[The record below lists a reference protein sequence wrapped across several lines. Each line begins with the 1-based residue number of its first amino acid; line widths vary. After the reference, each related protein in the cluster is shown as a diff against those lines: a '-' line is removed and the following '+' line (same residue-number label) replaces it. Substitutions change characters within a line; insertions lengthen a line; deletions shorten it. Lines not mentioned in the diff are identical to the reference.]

1 MISFFYCLRWLTI
14 NKPQPNLNQLA
25 SVLPG
30 TRLCTTGEKRRK
42 KIAVGEIKNR
52 LAKRAEPPLSSL
64 RSPIFFLFD
73 PFFFCLSLP
82 PPPRH
87 THCRAWSQAS
97 LGPEGV
103 P

>member
-52 LAKRAEPPLSSL
+52 LAKRAEPPLGSL

-82 PPPRH
+82 PPRH